1 MHTSRTI
8 AAILGF
14 AVSVFVGTT
23 RAEDTPKSVQT
34 IWNAGQTYETI
45 VKMTIDVTNATLA
58 AASEYKGSFTLPH
71 IVFKPVLRMR
81 TDDIRKNGVN
91 YFGKRTYGEPNQLV
105 EGIENV
111 EWKYKYG
118 WAAPW
123 QWAAMWR
130 MSKNKDVQEWKRQN
144 KELVAQINK
153 NGVAVESFSV
163 FYTDDHKEVDFNPK
177 TDSLLLNWSE
187 SSVENFHNGEQDDLI
202 AKVYLAKMSDGSDS
216 LMEARGDFPKADYEI
231 QRKIIAECNVLA
243 SVLYNDPSGNRRSLL
258 KNKREWSIDAGAL
271 NKGLLHY
278 GGMDSLIHFEGIL
291 NVRREAIRPSD
302 CRDICLKP
310 FNGDKIFVIN
320 SKGAK
325 AGYHIGGRWQPF
337 PLNIDFAKRDGPNAN
352 MMEFWFDSDHNVL
365 RYAKVRIVKP
375 DYDGDIPNPR
385 LGKAT
390 SALKGTVKGRVS
402 FELEYWTAVNQP
414 LPDLD

>member
-45 VKMTIDVTNATLA
+45 VKMTIDVSNATLA
-58 AASEYKGSFTLPH
+58 AASEYKGSYTIPH
-71 IVFKPVLRMR
+71 LVFKPVLRIR
-81 TDDIRKNGVN
+81 SDDIQKSGVN
-91 YFGKRTYGEPNQLV
+91 YFGKRTYVEPKQLV

-111 EWKYKYG
+111 KWTYKYG

-123 QWAAMWR
+123 QWTAMWR

-144 KELVAQINK
+144 KELATQIKK

-163 FYTDDHKEVDFNPK
+163 FYTDDHKEVDFNPVS
-177 TDSLLLNWSE
+177 DALLLSWSE
-187 SSVENFHNGEQDDLI
+187 SSVENFHNGGQDDLI
-202 AKVYLAKMSDGSDS
+202 AKAFLAKMSDGSEI
-216 LMEARGDFPKADYEI
+216 LVKGRGNLPRANHEI
-231 QRKIIAECNVLA
+231 QRKIVAECNVLA
-243 SVLYNDPSGNRRSLL
+243 SVLYDDPSGNRRSLL
-258 KNKREWSIDAGAL
+258 KNKKQWKIDAGAV
-271 NKGLLHY
+271 NKGLLFY
-278 GGMDSLIHFEGIL
+278 GGMNSLIYFEGTL
-291 NVRREAIRPSD
+291 TVRREPIEMSEIRNNG
-302 CRDICLKP
+302 LKP
-310 FNGDKIFVIN
+310 FNGEKILVVN
-320 SKGAK
+320 SNGAK
-325 AGYHIGGRWQPF
+325 AGYNIGGRWEPF
-337 PLNIDFAKRDGPNAN
+337 PLTIDFAKRDDPNAN